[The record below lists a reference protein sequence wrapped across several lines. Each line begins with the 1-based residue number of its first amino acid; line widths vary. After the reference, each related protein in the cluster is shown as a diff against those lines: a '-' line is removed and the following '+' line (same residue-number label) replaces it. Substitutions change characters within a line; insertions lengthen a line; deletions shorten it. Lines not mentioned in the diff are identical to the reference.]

1 MVFVA
6 ARFET
11 RTQGAFAPETERG
24 CVQPRTPP
32 RASSP
37 ARLHNGSF
45 ANPLGVLRDQRLRE
59 RVLGADDLAP
69 VLLEGGLR
77 AALAKHLALAQK
89 PSNQL
94 VEGFYGERVP
104 ARGGCGR
111 RG

>member
-11 RTQGAFAPETERG
+11 RTRGAFAPETERG

-45 ANPLGVLRDQRLRE
+45 A
-59 RVLGADDLAP
+59 
-69 VLLEGGLR
+69 GLR